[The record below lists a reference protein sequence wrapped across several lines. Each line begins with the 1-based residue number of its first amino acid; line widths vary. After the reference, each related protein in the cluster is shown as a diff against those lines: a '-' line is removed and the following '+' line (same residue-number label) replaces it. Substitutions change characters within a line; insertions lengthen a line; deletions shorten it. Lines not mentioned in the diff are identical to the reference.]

1 MNEVTQIEDYPLEN
15 FENNEDIYEKKRS
28 KYEGTPL
35 LLAIQLTVSVV
46 VLTVMFV
53 FKFIGGECFNLVR
66 NWYFENINNYY
77 ILSIMKL

>member
-53 FKFIGGECFNLVR
+53 FKFI
-66 NWYFENINNYY
+66 
-77 ILSIMKL
+77 